1 MKCNCLQIFTY
12 TCENDFY
19 VHDYG
24 HLFGLR
30 TGKAVLFNNILFNNN
45 SDFYFLQCFLAR
57 CYENNPDFCFLR
69 FSCWGAL
76 KIKEQV

>member
-12 TCENDFY
+12 ICENDFY

-30 TGKAVLFNNILFNNN
+30 TGKAVLFNNN

-57 CYENNPDFCFLR
+57 CYENYSDFCFLR
-69 FSCWGAL
+69 FSCWGAM